1 MRRLYHGHQL
11 QGKPLPSN
19 PWVQNIF
26 ALQLILNLKKIFG
39 DCGSHFSVCASKNAV
54 GWRVFFGVGGSLES
68 LFSLNRRKNRMNS
81 KGKSDLY
88 NCHYVK
94 SGV

>member
-26 ALQLILNLKKIFG
+26 ALQLILNLKKFLAIAEVIFR
-39 DCGSHFSVCASKNAV
+39 CV
-54 GWRVFFGVGGSLES
+54 
-68 LFSLNRRKNRMNS
+68 RRKMR
-81 KGKSDLY
+81 
-88 NCHYVK
+88 
-94 SGV
+94 

>member
-1 MRRLYHGHQL
+1 MRRLYHRHQL

-39 DCGSHFSVCASKNAV
+39 DCGSHFSVFASKNAV
-54 GWRVFFGVGGSLES
+54 GWRVFFGVGGEPRVP
-68 LFSLNRRKNRMNS
+68 FHPKPAQ
-81 KGKSDLY
+81 KA
-88 NCHYVK
+88 HEF
-94 SGV
+94 